1 MLQAPLQ
8 TGAGGVLVRALAT
21 FALTLAS
28 ALARSLD
35 SLLAALRSR
44 PHSPAPPS
52 PAGGA
57 RASVS
62 LASAA
67 CSC

>member
-52 PAGGA
+52 HQF
-57 RASVS
+57 
-62 LASAA
+62 
-67 CSC
+67 